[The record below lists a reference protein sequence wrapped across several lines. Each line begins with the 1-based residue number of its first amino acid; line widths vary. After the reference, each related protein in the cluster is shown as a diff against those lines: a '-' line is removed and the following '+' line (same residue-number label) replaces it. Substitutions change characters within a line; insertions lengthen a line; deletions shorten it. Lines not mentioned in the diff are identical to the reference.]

1 MLKPNN
7 NFISLIF
14 YFWIFYPSIVFAQLP
29 PKIEP
34 TEPYIIPV
42 PEVPQEPELDIEEKP
57 TSPQIDNFPPF
68 TVKEFQFI
76 GNTVF
81 STETLQSIVKPF
93 VGKKVGISELTSIRE
108 KLMKAYIE
116 SGFITSGVAI
126 LLRDNANINLSDA
139 IFKIRIIEGK
149 LGEIKINGSKRL
161 SHYVKQRLNQR
172 GILNTNRL
180 LEDLRFL
187 SDDPLVKSIRG
198 KLTASDVINRSELAV
213 KIVPA
218 KPYIVEVFANNQR
231 SPNVGSFQ
239 RGVNGNIFNPLALG
253 DRTSFYISNS
263 NGSDV
268 LQTSYTVPINKQN
281 TALTFQ
287 YSYGT
292 NAVIARPVDSLDI
305 KGSSQSYFFGVRHP
319 IFRRATNRNRIEV
332 GLGIGL
338 EHRES
343 QESLLGFNF
352 PISRG
357 SNNEGLTKTSV
368 LNFVADATYRDTIQ
382 AASIRSDV
390 RLGIDIDSETGPGFD
405 NGQFLSWRAD
415 GQWAR
420 KLPWDLTFISRIGLQ
435 IADRPLV
442 ASEQL
447 SLGGIGTIPGYPQ
460 DAYLADN
467 GFYWGFNLSKGFDF
481 GRYGRLSVGPFF
493 YLGRGWGNGEFDEPA
508 QWLMAP
514 GIGLNYEFNQSL
526 YASVSYGF
534 PIFNLGQIRD
544 NLQSD
549 GLLISVSYVF

>member
-1 MLKPNN
+1 MHHDRY
-7 NFISLIF
+7 IF
-14 YFWIFYPSIVFAQLP
+14 LFSSIFWASSTSVALAQLP

-34 TEPYIIPV
+34 PKAPSVPV
-42 PEVPQEPELDIEEKP
+42 PVEPNEPELKIEQR
-57 TSPQIDNFPPF
+57 PQTPQVDEFPPL
-68 TVKEFQFI
+68 TVKNFEFI
-76 GNTVF
+76 GNTKF
-81 STETLQSIVKPF
+81 SSEKLQLIVKSYL
-93 VGKKVGISELTSIRE
+93 GKTITYQDLQRIRDALTNLYVE
-108 KLMKAYIE
+108 K
-116 SGFITSGVAI
+116 GFITSGAAI
-126 LLRDNANINLSDA
+126 LLQDNPQINISNAVLRV
-139 IFKIRIIEGK
+139 RIIEGQ
-149 LGEIKINGSKRL
+149 LGEIKINGSNRP
-161 SHYVKQRLNQR
+161 SRYVRQRLNQR
-172 GILNTNRL
+172 GILNSKRV

-187 SDDPLVKSIRG
+187 SDDPLIKQIKAQLVPTDA
-198 KLTASDVINRSELAV
+198 LNRSNLVVYLEEENPY
-213 KIVPA
+213 KI
-218 KPYIVEVFANNQR
+218 EVFSNNYR
-231 SPNVGSFQ
+231 NSNVGSFQ
-239 RGVNGNIFNPLALG
+239 RGVSATILNPLGIG
-253 DRTSFYISNS
+253 DRTTFYYANS

-268 LQTSYTVPINKQN
+268 LQTSYTVPLNKHN
-281 TALTFQ
+281 TAATFQ
-287 YSYGT
+287 YSYGK
-292 NAVIARPVDSLDI
+292 NDVIAPSVDGLDI

-319 IFRRATNRNRIEV
+319 IFRRATNKNRIEV

-357 SNNEGLTKTSV
+357 SNFEGLTKTTV
-368 LNFVADATYRDTIQ
+368 LNFTADASYRDTVQ
-382 AASIRSDV
+382 AATFRSDF
-390 RLGIDIDSETGPGFD
+390 RLGIDLDSETGPGFD
-405 NGQFLSWRAD
+405 NGQFFAWRGE

-420 KLPWDLTFISRIGLQ
+420 KLPWDLVFISRLGLQ

-493 YLGRGWGNGEFDEPA
+493 YLGRGWGNSEFDEPA

-544 NLQSD
+544 NLQSE